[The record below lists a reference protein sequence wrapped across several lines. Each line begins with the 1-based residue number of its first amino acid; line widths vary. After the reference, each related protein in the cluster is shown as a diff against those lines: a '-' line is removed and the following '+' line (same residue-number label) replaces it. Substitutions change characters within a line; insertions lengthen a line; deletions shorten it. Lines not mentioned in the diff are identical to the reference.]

1 MYEVKQ
7 TATFS
12 AWLAKL
18 KDNVA
23 KVSILRRIVRLEN
36 GNLGDSKSV
45 GEGVFELRID
55 VGQGYRVYFTNKDN
69 KIIILLVGG
78 DKSSQAKDIST
89 AKDMAKEV

>member
-1 MYEVKQ
+1 MYEVRQ
-7 TATFS
+7 TAAFS
-12 AWLAKL
+12 NWLTKL
-18 KDNVA
+18 KDNIA
-23 KVSILRRIVRLEN
+23 KASILRRIVRLEN

-55 VGQGYRVYFTNKDN
+55 VGHGYRVYFTNKDN

-78 DKSSQAKDIST
+78 DKSSQDRDIKA